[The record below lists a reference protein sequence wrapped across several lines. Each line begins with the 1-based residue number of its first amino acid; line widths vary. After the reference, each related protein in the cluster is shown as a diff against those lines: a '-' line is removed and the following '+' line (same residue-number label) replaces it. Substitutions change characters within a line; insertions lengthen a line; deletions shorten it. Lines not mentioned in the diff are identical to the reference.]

1 MSLARNNLT
10 PTPIKSPPFR
20 AEHIGSLLRPKAL
33 TGAYRAAG
41 EGALDPAALAAV
53 VETSIREAV
62 ALQEAAGMQA
72 ITDGEFRRGSWF
84 LGFVE
89 AVDGL
94 TVAPSPFAFS
104 GDHAGWHC
112 PHCDGRLRRARGIV
126 TGDFA
131 FLKGITRGTPKITM
145 PSPTAMHFWCGR
157 DGVDRRAYPDI
168 DGYFEDL
175 ARLYRE
181 ELADLAELG
190 ASYVQLDEVPIA
202 MLCDPAVQEAV
213 RQAGEDP
220 EALLDRYVAL
230 INAALAGRPEGMT
243 VGLHLCR
250 GNYKGQWMA
259 EGGYDPVAEK
269 LFNTVAVDAFFL
281 EYDSD
286 RAGGFEPLAGMP
298 ADKHAVLGLVTSK
311 TGALEDIETLK
322 RRIDEAAV
330 FMPMERLSISPQC
343 GFASSVGGNPL
354 TIDDQ
359 RRKLELVARVAD
371 EVWG

>member
-1 MSLARNNLT
+1 MPGQTNRR
-10 PTPIKSPPFR
+10 PPFR

-33 TGAYRAAG
+33 TAAHRAAN
-41 EGALDPAALAAV
+41 EGALDQAALAAV
-53 VETSIREAV
+53 LEDCIREAV
-62 ALQEAAGMQA
+62 AMQEAAGMQA

-84 LGFVE
+84 LGFVD

-104 GDHAGWHC
+104 GDHTGWHC
-112 PHCDGRLRRARGIV
+112 PHCDGRLKRARGIA
-126 TGDFA
+126 TGEFT
-131 FLKGITRGTPKITM
+131 FLEGITRRTPKITM

-157 DGVDRRAYPDI
+157 DGVSRQAYPDI

-175 ARLYRE
+175 AALYRE

-190 ASYVQLDEVPIA
+190 AGYVQLDEVPIA

-213 RQAGEDP
+213 RAAGEDP

-230 INAALAGRPEGMT
+230 INAALAGRPEGLT

-269 LFNTVAVDAFFL
+269 LFNLIAVDAFFL

-286 RAGGFEPLAGMP
+286 RAGGFAPLARMP
-298 ADKHAVLGLVTSK
+298 ADKHAVLGLVTTK
-311 TGALEDIETLK
+311 TGALEDPETLK
-322 RRIDEAAV
+322 RRIDEAAGYL
-330 FMPMERLSISPQC
+330 PLEHLSISPQC

-354 TIDDQ
+354 SIDDQ